1 MINDVTT
8 APTTATPAAGKTAAA
23 GAGLGSLDKDAFLQ
37 LLVAQL
43 RYQNPM
49 APKDGQEYL
58 AQAAQ
63 FATVERLDNISK
75 SQNEAIAYQQVLLA
89 TSMVGKQVSG
99 VPEGADVAIT
109 GHVSSVVFDKGVP
122 QLMVGD
128 KLLPVTAVGLVTE
141 ANIQNN
147 PSST

>member
-1 MINDVTT
+1 MINDVTS
-8 APTTATPAAGKTAAA
+8 ATQTQATSQTKNTSSFGN
-23 GAGLGSLDKDAFLQ
+23 LDKDAFMQ

-89 TSMVGKQVSG
+89 ASMVGKQVSG
-99 VPEGADVAIT
+99 TPEGAEDAIT

-122 QLMVGD
+122 QLLVGD
-128 KLLPVTAVGLVTE
+128 KLLPIGAVTFMTE
-141 ANIQNN
+141 QNIQNK
-147 PSST
+147 

>member
-1 MINDVTT
+1 MIHDVTSAQPVDT
-8 APTTATPAAGKTAAA
+8 SKNSSASAFS
-23 GAGLGSLDKDAFLQ
+23 SLDKDAFLK

-63 FATVERLDNISK
+63 FAQVERLDNVAKAQTES
-75 SQNEAIAYQQVLLA
+75 IAYQQVLLA
-89 TSMVGKQVSG
+89 TALVGKQVSG
-99 VPEGADVAIT
+99 VPEGAEEAIT

-122 QLMVGD
+122 QLVIGNKMLSVG
-128 KLLPVTAVGLVTE
+128 AVGLVTE
-141 ANIQNN
+141 GN
-147 PSST
+147 

>member
-1 MINDVTT
+1 MINDVTS
-8 APTTATPAAGKTAAA
+8 ATQTAAA
-23 GAGLGSLDKDAFLQ
+23 NASAASSSGFGNLDKDAFLQ

-63 FATVERLDNISK
+63 FAQVEKLGNVEK
-75 SQNEAIAYQQVLLA
+75 AQNEAIAYQQVLLA
-89 TSMVGKQVSG
+89 SSMVGKQVSG
-99 VPEGADVAIT
+99 TPDGAEEAIT

-122 QLMVGD
+122 QLLVGD
-128 KLLPVTAVGLVTE
+128 KLLSIGDVSFLSE
-141 ANIQNN
+141 ANITNN
-147 PSST
+147 TSNT

>member
-1 MINDVTT
+1 MIDDVTHT
-8 APTTATPAAGKTAAA
+8 SSTPPPAKATATTDTFG
-23 GAGLGSLDKDAFLQ
+23 GLDKDAFLQ

-63 FATVERLDNISK
+63 FATVERLDNIAK
-75 SQNEAIAYQQVLLA
+75 AQTEAVAFQQVLLS

-99 VPEGADVAIT
+99 TPAENEPKIIGRVDA
-109 GHVSSVVFDKGVP
+109 VVFDAGVP
-122 QLMVGD
+122 HLIVGGRA
-128 KLLPVTAVGLVTE
+128 LPLGLVDAVT
-141 ANIQNN
+141 
-147 PSST
+147 S

>member
-1 MINDVTT
+1 MINDVT
-8 APTTATPAAGKTAAA
+8 AASKAANDNQSA
-23 GAGLGSLDKDAFLQ
+23 SASAFGTLDKDAFLK

-63 FATVERLDNISK
+63 FAQVERLENMTK
-75 SQNEAIAYQQVLLA
+75 AQNEAIAYQQVLLA

-99 VPEGADVAIT
+99 VPEGAEEAIT
-109 GHVSSVVFDKGVP
+109 GKVSSVVFDKGAP
-122 QLMVGD
+122 QLVVGN
-128 KLLPVTAVGLVTE
+128 KMLPIGSVGYVTE
-141 ANIQNN
+141 SN
-147 PSST
+147 

>member
-1 MINDVTT
+1 MINDVTS
-8 APTTATPAAGKTAAA
+8 ATQTQATSQTKAASSFGN
-23 GAGLGSLDKDAFLQ
+23 LDKDAFMQ

-89 TSMVGKQVSG
+89 ASMVGKQVSG
-99 VPEGADVAIT
+99 TPEGAEDAIT

-122 QLMVGD
+122 QLLVGD
-128 KLLPVTAVGLVTE
+128 KLLPIGAVTFMTE
-141 ANIQNN
+141 QNIQNK
-147 PSST
+147 